1 MEWVSM
7 LKSGGT
13 IALVLAGMM
22 ALAGCKI
29 IKTPTAEEA
38 AQAASGGFD
47 PERMVA
53 EIWDSKV
60 LPYLDGKAVPFS
72 EVASL
77 AASDPDAAGSK
88 YGHKEK
94 QGSSPWTFAARLSG
108 TIVKAE
114 TKSRSA
120 YVEVDADGDGKADA
134 RVQIGPAIRGTA
146 IRDSLDFV
154 NFNEFKNQIEWAQ
167 YGKAFN
173 THVNDLVLEKLSRD
187 QLVGKRLE
195 AVGAYPEP
203 AKGQLPLF
211 VPVQLTVDG

>member
-1 MEWVSM
+1 MPGMRGASV
-7 LKSGGT
+7 
-13 IALVLAGMM
+13 IVLVAMM

-38 AQAASGGFD
+38 AQSAAGGFD
-47 PERMVA
+47 PDRMVG

-60 LPYLDGKAVPFS
+60 VPYLDKKAGPFS

-77 AASDPDAAGSK
+77 AASNPEAAGAK

-94 QGSSPWTFAARLSG
+94 QGSAPWTFAARLSG

-120 YVEVDADGDGKADA
+120 YVEVDADGDGTADA

-173 THVNDLVLEKLSRD
+173 THVNGLVLEKLSRD
-187 QLVGKRLE
+187 QLVGKKVD

-211 VPVQLTVDG
+211 VPVELTVGG

>member
-1 MEWVSM
+1 MRN
-7 LKSGGT
+7 LKAMA
-13 IALVLAGMM
+13 ALVLAGAM
-22 ALAGCKI
+22 ALSSCKI
-29 IKTPTAEEA
+29 IKTPTSEEA
-38 AQAASGGFD
+38 AQAATGGFD
-47 PERMVA
+47 PDRMVA

-60 LPYLDGKAVPFS
+60 LPYLDKKAGPLP

-77 AASDPDAAGSK
+77 AASDPDAAGTK

-94 QGSSPWTFAARLSG
+94 QGSAPWTFATRVSG
-108 TIVKAE
+108 TIVAAE

-173 THVNDLVLEKLSRD
+173 THVNALVLEKLSRAG
-187 QLVGKRLE
+187 LVGKKLD
-195 AVGAYPEP
+195 AVGAYPLP
-203 AKGQLPLF
+203 AKGQLPL
-211 VPVQLTVDG
+211 VAPARLTVEG

>member
-1 MEWVSM
+1 MPSTRGASV
-7 LKSGGT
+7 
-13 IALVLAGMM
+13 IFLAVMM

-29 IKTPTAEEA
+29 IRTPTAEET
-38 AQAASGGFD
+38 AQSASGGFD
-47 PERMVA
+47 PDRMVA

-60 LPYLDGKAVPFS
+60 VPYLDRKAGPFS

-77 AASDPDAAGSK
+77 AASDADAAGAK

-108 TIVKAE
+108 TIIKAE

-173 THVNDLVLEKLSRD
+173 THVNGLVLEKLTRD
-187 QLVGKRLE
+187 QLVGRKLE
-195 AVGAYPEP
+195 AIGAYPQP
-203 AKGQLPLF
+203 AKGQLPSF
-211 VPVQLTVDG
+211 VPAQLTVSG

>member
-1 MEWVSM
+1 MPITRGASV
-7 LKSGGT
+7 
-13 IALVLAGMM
+13 IVLAVVL
-22 ALAGCKI
+22 ALAGCKF

-38 AQAASGGFD
+38 AQSATGGFNPD
-47 PERMVA
+47 RMVA

-60 LPYLDGKAVPFS
+60 VPYLERKAGPFS
-72 EVASL
+72 EVDSL
-77 AASDPDAAGSK
+77 AASNLEAAGAK

-94 QGSSPWTFAARLSG
+94 QGSAPWTFAARLSG

-120 YVEVDADGDGKADA
+120 YVDVDADGDGKADA

-173 THVNDLVLEKLSRD
+173 THVNGLVLEKLSRD
-187 QLVGKRLE
+187 QLVGKKLD
-195 AVGAYPEP
+195 AVGAYPAP
-203 AKGQLPLF
+203 ATGQLPVF
-211 VPVQLTVDG
+211 APAQLTVGG

>member
-1 MEWVSM
+1 MPGMRGASV
-7 LKSGGT
+7 
-13 IALVLAGMM
+13 IVLAVMM
-22 ALAGCKI
+22 GLAGCKI
-29 IKTPTAEEA
+29 IKTPTAEESA
-38 AQAASGGFD
+38 TGGFD
-47 PERMVA
+47 PDRMVA
-53 EIWDSKV
+53 EIWESKV
-60 LPYLDGKAVPFS
+60 VPYLDKRAGPLS

-77 AASDPDAAGSK
+77 AASNLEAAGAK

-94 QGSSPWTFAARLSG
+94 QGSAPWTFAARLSG

-173 THVNDLVLEKLSRD
+173 THVNGLVLEKLSRD
-187 QLVGKRLE
+187 QLVGKKLE
-195 AVGAYPEP
+195 AVGAYPVP

-211 VPVQLTVDG
+211 VPVELTVGG

>member
-1 MEWVSM
+1 MPKFKVAAAFVVA
-7 LKSGGT
+7 G
-13 IALVLAGMM
+13 VLA
-22 ALAGCKI
+22 LSGCKI

-38 AQAASGGFD
+38 AEAASGGFNPD
-47 PERMVA
+47 RMVA
-53 EIWDSKV
+53 EIWDAKV
-60 LPYLDGKAVPFS
+60 LPYLDRKAGPFV
-72 EVASL
+72 EVTAL
-77 AASDPDAAGSK
+77 AESDPQAAGAK

-94 QGSSPWTFAARLSG
+94 QGSAPWTFAARLSG

-120 YVEVDADGDGKADA
+120 YVEVDANGDGKADA

-167 YGKAFN
+167 FGKAFN
-173 THVNDLVLEKLSRD
+173 THVNGLVLEKLSRD
-187 QLVGKRLE
+187 GLVGKKLD
-195 AVGAYPEP
+195 AVGAYPLP

-211 VPVQLTVDG
+211 VPAQLTVGG

>member
-1 MEWVSM
+1 MPSTRGASV
-7 LKSGGT
+7 
-13 IALVLAGMM
+13 IFLAVMM

-29 IKTPTAEEA
+29 IRTPTAEET
-38 AQAASGGFD
+38 AQSASGGFD
-47 PERMVA
+47 PDRMVA

-60 LPYLDGKAVPFS
+60 VPYLDRKAGPFS

-77 AASDPDAAGSK
+77 AASDADAAGAK

-108 TIVKAE
+108 TIIKAE

-173 THVNDLVLEKLSRD
+173 THVNGLVLEKLTRD
-187 QLVGKRLE
+187 QLVGRKLE
-195 AVGAYPEP
+195 AIGAYPQP

-211 VPVQLTVDG
+211 VPAQLTVSG

>member
-1 MEWVSM
+1 MPDVRGASV
-7 LKSGGT
+7 
-13 IALVLAGMM
+13 IALAAMM

-38 AQAASGGFD
+38 AQSASGGFD
-47 PERMVA
+47 PDRMVG

-60 LPYLDGKAVPFS
+60 VPYLDKKAGPFS
-72 EVASL
+72 EVAAL
-77 AASDPDAAGSK
+77 AASNPEAAGAK

-94 QGSSPWTFAARLSG
+94 QGSAPWTFAVRLSG

-120 YVEVDADGDGKADA
+120 YVDVDADGDGKADA

-173 THVNDLVLEKLSRD
+173 THVNGLVLEKLSRD
-187 QLVGKRLE
+187 QLVGKKLD
-195 AVGAYPEP
+195 AVGAYPAP

-211 VPVQLTVDG
+211 VPVELTVGG

>member
-1 MEWVSM
+1 MPNS
-7 LKSGGT
+7 KIT
-13 IALVLAGMM
+13 AALFLAGVM

-29 IKTPTAEEA
+29 VKTPSAEEA
-38 AQAASGGFD
+38 AEAASGGFNPD
-47 PERMVA
+47 RMVA

-60 LPYLDGKAVPFS
+60 IPYLDRKAGPFS
-72 EVASL
+72 EVAAL
-77 AASDPDAAGSK
+77 AANNPETAGAK

-94 QGSSPWTFAARLSG
+94 QGSAPWTFAARLSG

-120 YVEVDADGDGKADA
+120 YVEVDADGDSKADA

-173 THVNDLVLEKLSRD
+173 THVNGLVLEKLSRNG
-187 QLVGKRLE
+187 LVGKKLE
-195 AVGAYPEP
+195 AVGAYPLP

-211 VPVQLTVDG
+211 VPARLTVDG

>member
-1 MEWVSM
+1 MP
-7 LKSGGT
+7 
-13 IALVLAGMM
+13 GMRGASVIVVAAM
-22 ALAGCKI
+22 VALAGCKI

-38 AQAASGGFD
+38 AQSATGGFD
-47 PERMVA
+47 PDRMVGG
-53 EIWDSKV
+53 IWDSKV
-60 LPYLDGKAVPFS
+60 VPYLDKKAGPFT
-72 EVASL
+72 EVAAL
-77 AASDPDAAGSK
+77 AARNLEAAGAK

-94 QGSSPWTFAARLSG
+94 QGSAPWTFAARLSG

-120 YVEVDADGDGKADA
+120 YVEVDADGDAKADA

-173 THVNDLVLEKLSRD
+173 THVNGLVLEKLSRD
-187 QLVGKRLE
+187 QLVGKKLD

-211 VPVQLTVDG
+211 VPVELTVGG

>member
-1 MEWVSM
+1 MPKFKVAAA
-7 LKSGGT
+7 LVVAGV
-13 IALVLAGMM
+13 IALS
-22 ALAGCKI
+22 GCKI

-38 AQAASGGFD
+38 AEAASGGFN
-47 PERMVA
+47 PNRMVA
-53 EIWDSKV
+53 EIWDAKV
-60 LPYLDGKAVPFS
+60 LPYLDRKAGPFA
-72 EVASL
+72 EVAAL
-77 AASDPDAAGSK
+77 AESDPQAAGAK

-94 QGSSPWTFAARLSG
+94 QGSAPWTFAARLSG

-120 YVEVDADGDGKADA
+120 YVEVDANGDGKADA

-167 YGKAFN
+167 FGKAFN
-173 THVNDLVLEKLSRD
+173 THVNGLVLEKLSRD
-187 QLVGKRLE
+187 GLVGKKLD
-195 AVGAYPEP
+195 AVGAYPLP

-211 VPVQLTVDG
+211 VPAQLTVGG